1 MVGVYPYAIGVSVC
15 GILALLFYSS
25 GISFAGFSGKLGVG
39 FRDRLD
45 RADMTIKPEEFALL
59 IVGIAVI
66 LWLAIVAID
75 TPGSMIGA
83 GPADLL
89 GLRERADRGRRQHR
103 QAVGLSLG
111 QVHRRVGAFVTQLEL
126 VLRMLAGALRVGLG
140 LRQAIILVTEEVPDP
155 ARREFMR
162 VIGRTNLGLPIVD
175 ALDELAKSMPTNEM
189 QMFAK
194 VVRVQQQT
202 GGDLAKVLEKLG
214 GTIRDRRR
222 VIRKMG
228 ALTAQ
233 GRFGAGI
240 IGSLPVLVGGF
251 VVATQP
257 TMGGALL
264 HTFPGHIALGL
275 FVVLEGLA
283 IYSLSRILRFDV

>member
-1 MVGVYPYAIGVSVC
+1 VVGIYPYAIGASVC

-25 GISFAGFSGKLGVG
+25 GISLVG
-39 FRDRLD
+39 FTGTIGSSFQEKID

-59 IVGIAVI
+59 VVGSAVL
-66 LWLAIVAID
+66 LWLAVVLLVHTTTVISALMLPVAFGVAVMG
-75 TPGSMIGA
+75 GSLYLKFRGDKRIG
-83 GPADLL
+83 G
-89 GLRERADRGRRQHR
+89 
-103 QAVGLSLG
+103 
-111 QVHRRVGAFVTQLEL
+111 FVQQLEL

-162 VIGRTNLGLPIVD
+162 VIGRTNLGIPIVD
-175 ALDELAKSMPTNEM
+175 ALDELSKSMPTNEM

-202 GGDLAKVLEKLG
+202 GGDLAKVLEKLAA
-214 GTIRDRRR
+214 TIRDRRR
-222 VIRKMG
+222 VMRKMG

-240 IGSLPVLVGGF
+240 IGALPCLVGGF
-251 VVATQP
+251 VIATQP
-257 TMGGALL
+257 EMGDALM
-264 HTFPGHIALGL
+264 HTGPGHIALGL
-275 FVVLEGLA
+275 FVVLEFAA

>member
-1 MVGVYPYAIGVSVC
+1 MVAGIYPYAIGASVC
-15 GILALLFYSS
+15 GIIALLFYSS
-25 GISFAGFSGKLGVG
+25 GVSLSGFSGKLGVG

-66 LWLAIVAID
+66 LWLAIVLLIHTTPLISAFILPVSFAISIM
-75 TPGSMIGA
+75 GGNFYLKFR
-83 GPADLL
+83 G
-89 GLRERADRGRRQHR
+89 DRRIN
-103 QAVGLSLG
+103 S
-111 QVHRRVGAFVTQLEL
+111 FVTQLEL

-155 ARREFMR
+155 ARREIMR

-175 ALDELAKSMPTNEM
+175 ALDDLSKSMPTNEM

-194 VVRVQQQT
+194 VVRVQQST
-202 GGDLAKVLEKLG
+202 GGDLAKVLEKLAA
-214 GTIRDRRR
+214 TIRDRRR

-233 GRFGAGI
+233 GRFGAFI
-240 IGSLPVLVGGF
+240 IGALPVLVGGF
-251 VVATQP
+251 VVSTQP
-257 TMGGALL
+257 EMGGALM
-264 HTFPGHIALGL
+264 HTFPGHIALGI
-275 FVVLEGLA
+275 FVALEGLA

>member
-1 MVGVYPYAIGVSVC
+1 MVGFFPYAIGASVC

-25 GISFAGFSGKLGVG
+25 GISLGGFSNKLGAG

-59 IVGIAVI
+59 IVGVGVI
-66 LWLAIVAID
+66 LWLTIVILVHTNPLISGLLLPVSFAVAIMG
-75 TPGSMIGA
+75 GSFY
-83 GPADLL
+83 LKF
-89 GLRERADRGRRQHR
+89 RGDNRIN
-103 QAVGLSLG
+103 S
-111 QVHRRVGAFVTQLEL
+111 FINQLEL

-140 LRQAIILVTEEVPDP
+140 LRQAIILVTEEIPDP

-175 ALDELAKSMPTNEM
+175 ALDELAKAMPTNEM

-214 GTIRDRRR
+214 STIRDRRR

-233 GRFGAGI
+233 GRFGAFI
-240 IGSLPVLVGGF
+240 IGALPVLVGGF
-251 VVATQP
+251 VVSTQP
-257 TMGGALL
+257 EMGNALM
-264 HTFPGHIALGL
+264 HTFPGQCAIGL
-275 FVVLEGLA
+275 FLVLEGLA
-283 IYSLSRILRFDV
+283 IYSLSKILKFDV